1 MKKIIGVILLMFSF
15 LSFSDLASDKRIQVR
30 GTSTKEI
37 LPSTAKLYLSIKTE
51 NENLDKASEEN
62 SKILEKYKNLLKKSN
77 IKYEKINSID
87 YSTYKNYIYENIVL
101 NKGKKEYRTNLNID
115 IDNLR
120 IEQLQ
125 TFISVLAK
133 ENILSTKRNKDM
145 SYSFKIISQKSDS
158 KGAYQEALNRF
169 NSLKQK
175 LSQKGFNSESMR
187 ISGFDNEEVNM
198 EKNEYKK
205 IERNTVSHSFEIVT
219 RDLKSLGKLIDLAGV
234 LGIETTGYI
243 EYDIDN
249 KEVIEDELYRRAYEE
264 ALKKAGTILNKTGL
278 TLKNPV
284 TITDNSTGVIRPYYS
299 YFDPRYFDS
308 DEKILEK
315 SDSKLIEEA
324 GNNSTV
330 INPQKNSFSKTVY
343 IEFEMD

>member
-1 MKKIIGVILLMFSF
+1 
-15 LSFSDLASDKRIQVR
+15 
-30 GTSTKEI
+30 
-37 LPSTAKLYLSIKTE
+37 
-51 NENLDKASEEN
+51 
-62 SKILEKYKNLLKKSN
+62 
-77 IKYEKINSID
+77 
-87 YSTYKNYIYENIVL
+87 
-101 NKGKKEYRTNLNID
+101 
-115 IDNLR
+115 
-120 IEQLQ
+120 
-125 TFISVLAK
+125 
-133 ENILSTKRNKDM
+133 M

>member
-51 NENLDKASEEN
+51 NENLDKASKEN
-62 SKILEKYKNLLKKSN
+62 SEILEKYKNLLKKSN

>member
-1 MKKIIGVILLMFSF
+1 MKKIIGVILLVFSF

-264 ALKKAGTILNKTGL
+264 ALKKAGTILNKTEL